1 MGMLTRLLSAALLA
15 GTAVVPTVA
24 VAQAAGSSAGSMADR
39 IINDPRVPS
48 LRPYGLNLPPQ
59 VRDDKAVQFGK
70 AMRFVLSGHADFW
83 RIGVTTPTLK
93 PVRKGDRVVVAF
105 WARATGTQAGAPG
118 RIGRVQ
124 LEATP
129 VIRAIFE
136 QSFEIGPEWKMYQ
149 LKGVADQDYAPGQ
162 LNAALHID
170 AAKQVLDLGPVF
182 VLDYGAAAQ

>member
-1 MGMLTRLLSAALLA
+1 MLARLLPAALSVSALA
-15 GTAVVPTVA
+15 APVA
-24 VAQAAGSSAGSMADR
+24 ATAQAAPSMADR
-39 IINDPRVPS
+39 IINDPRVSS

-70 AMRFVLSGHADFW
+70 AMRFVLSGHPDFW

-93 PVRKGDRVVVAF
+93 PVRKGDRIVIAF
-105 WARATGTQAGAPG
+105 WARATGTRDGTAG

-129 VIRAIFE
+129 VIRAVFD
-136 QSFEIGPEWKMYQ
+136 QPFEIGSNWKMYQ
-149 LKGVADQDYAPGQ
+149 LKGVADQDYAPGR

-182 VLDYGAAAQ
+182 VLDYGTATQ